1 MSEESPKRQR
11 LTFQQQLK
19 VIQVYRDFKIHGSRE
34 VLLRLRSAGFTT
46 ICMQT
51 VFRYIREEESI
62 RQYVEEHSN
71 NQNRSSRAKVTH
83 PNLEKALWA
92 WIQDAEHRRVHL
104 TGDLIKAK
112 ARRLSIDMGI
122 QPHEMIDFSDGWLAR
137 FKHRY
142 GIKERIFHGE
152 AASAPIELIEPSR
165 KILHKQI
172 AQFSLWDVVNVD
184 ETAHYSSQMTNRG
197 LASQPLSGSKVDK
210 TRLTIVLGTSAA
222 GWKLPPFIIGKAAR
236 PRAFTHGTPADYG
249 YWYEFNKSAW
259 MTAEIWHRYLTSVND
274 MARNANRRLLLI
286 CDNASS
292 HKAGE
297 FSHLT
302 VAFLPPNLT
311 SHLQPMDAGIIR
323 NFKGIYRKLLNERA
337 LDLDLQGVADPY
349 KVNQR
354 ESMHLLTRAW
364 NEVSDTTIKNCW
376 RHTGIL
382 PPEDPERELRD
393 MFTQARL

>member
-1 MSEESPKRQR
+1 MSKDSPKRQR

-51 VFRYIREEESI
+51 VFCYIQEEELI
-62 RQYVEEHSN
+62 RQYVEEHLN

-92 WIQDAEHRRVHL
+92 WIQDAKHCR
-104 TGDLIKAK
+104 
-112 ARRLSIDMGI
+112 
-122 QPHEMIDFSDGWLAR
+122 PHEMIDFLDGWLAR

-142 GIKERIFHGE
+142 GIKEHIFHGK
-152 AASAPIELIEPSR
+152 AASAPIELIEPSC

-172 AQFSLWDVVNVD
+172 AQFSLWDVVNVN

-197 LASQPLSGSKVDK
+197 LALQPLSGSKVDK

-222 GWKLPPFIIGKAAR
+222 GWKLPLFIIGKAAR
-236 PRAFTHGTPADYG
+236 PRAFTHGTPANYG
-249 YWYEFNKSAW
+249 YWYKFNKSAW
-259 MTAEIWHRYLTSVND
+259 MTAEIWHCYLTSVND
-274 MARNANRRLLLI
+274 MAQNANRRLLLI
-286 CDNASS
+286 CNNASS

-311 SHLQPMDAGIIR
+311 SHLQPMDAGIIC
-323 NFKGIYRKLLNERA
+323 NFKGIYRKLLNKRA

-364 NEVSDTTIKNCW
+364 NKVSDTTIKNCW

-382 PPEDPERELRD
+382 PPEDPERELRN